1 MYDIEATVRIV
12 APVEVIT
19 GDRYLGADR
28 WEHYLGFELYR
39 PSSKKIQISMISLAG
54 ELVPDVVIAP
64 GRRYAIVKVTNSNMT
79 AHRGRW
85 SWTVQETGPRNR
97 SSHLGLIEQVSF
109 SFIELMKALLV
120 EALPEV
126 DWLYEIKFDGYRTS
140 FQLLQIFKN
149 SGDGALAYCAF
160 FGGQRSAPGR
170 FKI

>member
-64 GRRYAIVKVTNSNMT
+64 GRRYAIVKVTNS
-79 AHRGRW
+79 HRGRW
-85 SWTVQETGPRNR
+85 SWTAQEIGPRNR